1 MALKLSINSE
11 SIANIVVDS
20 GDCDAFSALLE
31 SKPFKSDLQDLPVI
45 VDIKS
50 DELQANE
57 LAVMLEILVQ
67 NQVVVIGI
75 RSNKQELI
83 DFANFSGLAHFPDT
97 KKPVKIKEAKPSAQ
111 VPKAPIKTVPPTVV
125 THRLTS
131 EDQVVVDKGDLVLL
145 DAAEKESELVAKQS
159 VWAYQ
164 SVAGKVIAG
173 IENEAATIYI
183 HDFDAQLISIG
194 GVYKQFDQTPDK
206 LKGKTVMIDLDNGR
220 LRFRL
225 IPNSSA

>member
-1 MALKLSINSE
+1 MAFKLSTNSE

-20 GDCDAFSALLE
+20 GDCDVFSALLE
-31 SKPFKSDLQDLPVI
+31 SKSFKSDLQDLPVI
-45 VDIKS
+45 LDIKS

-57 LAVMLEILVQ
+57 LAVMLEILAQ
-67 NQVVVIGI
+67 SQVVVIGI

-83 DFANFSGLAHFPDT
+83 DFANFSGLAHFPEA
-97 KKPVKIKEAKPSAQ
+97 KKPAKIKEAKPNTQA
-111 VPKAPIKTVPPTVV
+111 PNAPIKTVPPTVV
-125 THRLTS
+125 NYRLTS

-145 DAAEKESELVAKQS
+145 DVAEKESELVAKQS

-173 IENEAATIYI
+173 IENDAATIYI
-183 HDFDAQLISIG
+183 QNFDAQLISIG

-206 LKGKTVMIDLDNGR
+206 LKGKTVMIDLDKGR
-220 LRFRL
+220 LRFKL
-225 IPNSSA
+225 I

>member
-1 MALKLSINSE
+1 MAFKLSTNSE

-20 GDCDAFSALLE
+20 SDCDTFSTLLE
-31 SKPFKSDLQDLPVI
+31 SRSFKDDLQDLPVI
-45 VDIKS
+45 LEVKS

-75 RSNKQELI
+75 RSSKQELI
-83 DFANFSGLAHFPDT
+83 DFANFSGLAHFPDA
-97 KKPVKIKEAKPSAQ
+97 KKSVKIKKVNPDIQE
-111 VPKAPIKTVPPTVV
+111 PKVALKTVPPTVV
-125 THRLTS
+125 NHRLTS
-131 EDQVVVDKGDLVLL
+131 DDQVVVDKGDLVLL
-145 DAAEKESELVAKQS
+145 DVAEKESELVAKQS

-183 HDFDAQLISIG
+183 QEFDAQLISIG

-206 LKGKTVMIDLDNGR
+206 LKGKAVMIDLEKGR

-225 IPNSSA
+225 I

>member
-1 MALKLSINSE
+1 
-11 SIANIVVDS
+11 VDS

-31 SKPFKSDLQDLPVI
+31 SKSFKGGLQDLPVI
-45 VDIKS
+45 LEVKS

-57 LAVMLEILVQ
+57 LAVMLEMLVQ

-83 DFANFSGLAHFPDT
+83 DFANFSGLAHFPDA
-97 KKPVKIKEAKPSAQ
+97 KKPMKTKEVKSSIQAPKPVTQ
-111 VPKAPIKTVPPTVV
+111 TVPPTVV
-125 THRLTS
+125 YHRLTG

-145 DAAEKESELVAKQS
+145 DVAEKESELVAKQS

-183 HDFDAQLISIG
+183 QDFDAQLISIG

-206 LKGKTVMIDLDNGR
+206 LKGKTVMIDLDKGR

-225 IPNSSA
+225 I

>member
-1 MALKLSINSE
+1 MAFKLSTNSE

-20 GDCDAFSALLE
+20 SDSDAFSTLLE
-31 SKPFKSDLQDLPVI
+31 SKSFKSELQDLPVI

-57 LAVMLEILVQ
+57 LAVMLEILAQ

-83 DFANFSGLAHFPDT
+83 DFANFSGLAHFPAV
-97 KKPVKIKEAKPSAQ
+97 KKPVKPKEVKPSAQ
-111 VPKAPIKTVPPTVV
+111 APKVAVKTVPPTVV
-125 THRLTS
+125 NHRLTS
-131 EDQVVVDKGDLVLL
+131 DDQVVVDKGDLVLL
-145 DAAEKESELVAKQS
+145 DVAEKESELVAKQS
-159 VWAYQ
+159 VWAYR

-183 HDFDAQLISIG
+183 QDFDAQLISIG
-194 GVYKQFDQTPDK
+194 GVYKKFDQTPDK

-225 IPNSSA
+225 IPK

>member
-1 MALKLSINSE
+1 MAFKLSSNSE

-20 GDCDAFSALLE
+20 SDCDAFSTLLE
-31 SKPFKSDLQDLPVI
+31 TKACKSDLQNLPVI
-45 VDIKS
+45 LDVKS

-75 RSNKQELI
+75 RSSKQELI
-83 DFANFSGLAHFPDT
+83 DFANFSGLAHFPDA
-97 KKPVKIKEAKPSAQ
+97 KKPLKIKEVKVSAQ
-111 VPKAPIKTVPPTVV
+111 VPKPVVKTVPPTVV
-125 THRLTS
+125 SHRLKS
-131 EDQVVVDKGDLVLL
+131 DDQVVVDKGDLVLL
-145 DAAEKESELVAKQS
+145 DVAEKESELVAKQS

-173 IENEAATIYI
+173 IDNEEATIYI
-183 HDFDAQLISIG
+183 QDFDAQLISIG

-206 LKGKTVMIDLDNGR
+206 LRGKTVMIDLDKGC
-220 LRFRL
+220 LRFRV
-225 IPNSSA
+225 IVKE

>member
-1 MALKLSINSE
+1 MAFKLSTNSE

-20 GDCDAFSALLE
+20 IDCDVFSALLE
-31 SKPFKSDLQDLPVI
+31 SKPFKSELQELPVI
-45 VDIKS
+45 LDIKS
-50 DELQANE
+50 DDLQANE

-83 DFANFSGLAHFPDT
+83 DFANFSGLAHFPDA
-97 KKPVKIKEAKPSAQ
+97 KKPVKIKEAKPTVQ
-111 VPKAPIKTVPPTVV
+111 TPKPAVKVVPPTVV
-125 THRLTS
+125 NHRLTG

-145 DAAEKESELVAKQS
+145 DVAEKDSELVAKQS

-173 IENEAATIYI
+173 IENDAATVYI
-183 HDFDAQLISIG
+183 QDFDAQLISIG
-194 GVYKQFDQTPDK
+194 GVYKQFEQTPDK
-206 LKGKTVMIDLDNGR
+206 LKGKTVMIDLDKGR

-225 IPNSSA
+225 I

>member
-1 MALKLSINSE
+1 MPFKLSTNSE
-11 SIANIVVDS
+11 SIANIDVDS
-20 GDCDAFSALLE
+20 SDCDSFSTLLE
-31 SKPFKSDLQDLPVI
+31 SKSFKDELQDLPVI
-45 VDIKS
+45 LDIKG
-50 DELQANE
+50 DDLQANE

-83 DFANFSGLAHFPDT
+83 DFANFSGLAHFPDA
-97 KKPVKIKEAKPSAQ
+97 KKPMKTKEVKSSIQASKPVTQ
-111 VPKAPIKTVPPTVV
+111 TVPPTVV
-125 THRLTS
+125 YHRLTG

-145 DAAEKESELVAKQS
+145 DVAEKESELVAKQS

-164 SVAGKVIAG
+164 SVSGKVIAG

-183 HDFDAQLISIG
+183 QDFDAQLISIG

-206 LKGKTVMIDLDNGR
+206 LKGKTVMIDLDKGR

-225 IPNSSA
+225 I

>member
-1 MALKLSINSE
+1 MAFKLFTNSE

-20 GDCDAFSALLE
+20 GDCDVFSALLE

-57 LAVMLEILVQ
+57 LAVMLEILAQ

-83 DFANFSGLAHFPDT
+83 DFANFSGLAHFPDA
-97 KKPVKIKEAKPSAQ
+97 KKPVKIKEAKPNTQA
-111 VPKAPIKTVPPTVV
+111 PKAPIKTVPPTVV
-125 THRLTS
+125 NYRLTS

-145 DAAEKESELVAKQS
+145 DVAEKESELVVKQS

-183 HDFDAQLISIG
+183 QDFDAQLISIG
-194 GVYKQFDQTPDK
+194 GVYKKFDQTPDK
-206 LKGKTVMIDLDNGR
+206 LKGKTVMIDLDKGR

-225 IPNSSA
+225 IPK

>member
-1 MALKLSINSE
+1 MAFKLSTNLE
-11 SIANIVVDS
+11 FIANIVVDS
-20 GDCDAFSALLE
+20 SDCDAFSALLE

-45 VDIKS
+45 LDVKS

-57 LAVMLEILVQ
+57 LAVMLEVLTQ

-75 RSNKQELI
+75 RSSKQELI

-97 KKPVKIKEAKPSAQ
+97 KKPVKIKEAKSRVQA
-111 VPKAPIKTVPPTVV
+111 PKTVVKIVPPTVV
-125 THRLTS
+125 NHRLTS
-131 EDQVVVDKGDLVLL
+131 DDQVVVDKGDLVLL
-145 DAAEKESELVAKQS
+145 DVAEKESELVAKQS

-164 SVAGKVIAG
+164 LVAGKVIAG
-173 IENEAATIYI
+173 IENDAATIYI
-183 HDFDAQLISIG
+183 QNFDAQLISIG

-206 LKGKTVMIDLDNGR
+206 LKGKTVMIDLDKGR

-225 IPNSSA
+225 IPK